1 MGFASRTYTFF
12 SQMKAEI
19 RRLKRTLEKR
29 DQSHV
34 ADSGV
39 SSESGM
45 VDCFYKALSLD
56 ANHLARP
63 DPNTTASASGLRRV
77 PSEVAAFFNRYQ
89 GLIGQ
94 RKQFLTFKG

>member
-1 MGFASRTYTFF
+1 MWELLQGQTHLFY

-19 RRLKRTLEKR
+19 RRLKRALEKR

-34 ADSGV
+34 TDSGV

-63 DPNTTASASGLRRV
+63 DPITTASASGLRRV

-89 GLIGQ
+89 GLICQ
-94 RKQFLTFKG
+94 RTHF

>member
-1 MGFASRTYTFF
+1 MWELLQEQTHLFY

-19 RRLKRTLEKR
+19 RRLKRALEKKDR
-29 DQSHV
+29 SPV

-39 SSESGM
+39 SSESEM

-63 DPNTTASASGLRRV
+63 DPNATASASGSGLRRV

-89 GLIGQ
+89 GLIG
-94 RKQFLTFKG
+94 